1 LDLLEDVKKYL
12 PQFLSRTSSEELF
25 SCLKDFPDNI
35 DSRMYCDYLKEE
47 SFFAQGDGVAKL
59 KMVSWKTQT
68 LVDVNA
74 IILSNTCD
82 ISKENKRT
90 LPPSCTYCL
99 VLELDKYLDLLRRER
114 KDEGYIKNFEN
125 DIKRQSITS
134 IFYLPKAHDLDKEY
148 IALMDHVGSCPISH
162 LDNTKTKL
170 FSLSNYGFYM
180 FLLKL
185 SIHFTRV
192 KDGIDRSDVNVLSVN

>member
-1 LDLLEDVKKYL
+1 MDLLEDVKKYL
-12 PQFLSRTSSEELF
+12 PQFLSRPSSEELF

-35 DSRMYCDYLKEE
+35 DSRMYCDYLKGE

-59 KMVSWKTQT
+59 KMISWKTQS
-68 LVDVNA
+68 LAEVNA

-82 ISKENKRT
+82 ISKDNKRAIT
-90 LPPSCTYCL
+90 PSCAYCL
-99 VLELDKYLDLLRRER
+99 MLELDKYLNLLRTNG
-114 KDEGYIKNFEN
+114 KDEDFIKNFVN
-125 DIKRQSITS
+125 DIKRQSVTS
-134 IFYLPKAHDLDKEY
+134 IFYLPKAHDLDKDY
-148 IALMDHVGSCPISH
+148 IALMDHVGSCPTS
-162 LDNTKTKL
+162 LLENTKTKL

-192 KDGIDRSDVNVLSVN
+192 RDGIDRSDVNELSVN